1 MKTMKKYMFLTLAL
15 LITAA
20 TGAWAQD
27 KNNDCA
33 DNCPAA
39 DKAVQ
44 ASRVAAAGPRK
55 VAAEFGEA
63 ELSINCSTGAQYG
76 VATDGE
82 YIYTSNWGYTGV
94 AETFFKYDLDGNF
107 IEAFNI
113 PDVPKAIRDMTYDGE
128 YFYGTTN
135 SNTVY
140 IMDLENK
147 TKIGTLTISIVARGI
162 TYDPERDG
170 FWAVGDWSGP
180 LALYDRDGNW
190 IQNGIYA
197 ESVSGIAYYEDEDGE
212 EHILQSNNGNHYVYD
227 YNITTNTLGGAV
239 LYLGNVP
246 GYSGGSPGGCS
257 IGEYNGQVCL
267 FADIQQTPNVIGI
280 VPIVNAKPFEDYD
293 ITGETGE
300 CFWGYTEDTK
310 TLTIYGQGAMAD
322 YDDMVEQPW
331 IDFAGDI
338 ETVIIKQGVTHIG
351 SRAFHDLKKL
361 TFVSIADG
369 LESIG
374 NYAFYDCWMLPF
386 ISIPASV
393 TDMGNDAF
401 WLCNRLRNVYL
412 YGDAAAMAW
421 KDTDCDDFSAAKHTT
436 CHVVA
441 DALPWIEKFGES
453 VNVTFVGD
461 LKPIPEEYANE
472 KPYKLGVA
480 KSDFGKVTFFADGA
494 QARKAE
500 AGAAIMVKVAPEE
513 GYIVDQVYGNGYIKW
528 EQAASRAEGNM
539 DLIKDLDIE
548 QLKENVWGFVMP
560 GADVEVYVTY
570 RKLLTHSD
578 ITIDEIDAVEYDGE
592 EQLPAIVVR
601 DGENTLTEGEDY
613 TLEFSGNKNAGYA
626 MVVVRG
632 IGEYA
637 GETSTTFDITQKGVD
652 GLTVEVAEAGEG
664 EIPAITVKDGSA
676 VLDPEYEYTISYE
689 DADGNPVTEE
699 QMAEGGKFKAVIDLN
714 YNYSGTLTK
723 DITVKEPA
731 ATGIASIENGKTI
744 DNYYD
749 LSGRKVVK
757 AKKGV
762 YVKNGKKV
770 VIK

>member
-20 TGAWAQD
+20 TGAWAEEFNYD
-27 KNNDCA
+27 FNDQTFQGWSVIKVKPNGGTWVLSSQNPGGY
-33 DNCPAA
+33 DY
-39 DKAVQ
+39 
-44 ASRVAAAGPRK
+44 STLGPDGS
-55 VAAEFGEA
+55 FC
-63 ELSINCSTGAQYG
+63 LSYS
-76 VATDGE
+76 
-82 YIYTSNWGYTGV
+82 YI
-94 AETFFKYDLDGNF
+94 D
-107 IEAFNI
+107 
-113 PDVPKAIRDMTYDGE
+113 YDGE
-128 YFYGTTN
+128 YDTDNYLVSPQAYQINDEASINFWL
-135 SNTVY
+135 SFA
-140 IMDLENK
+140 NK
-147 TKIGTLTISIVARGI
+147 T
-162 TYDPERDG
+162 YPD
-170 FWAVGDWSGP
+170 
-180 LALYDRDGNW
+180 
-190 IQNGIYA
+190 YA
-197 ESVSGIAYYEDEDGE
+197 EICIATTEDYPTAEDFVAIWNEEDYRGAIGYEDWAEITVDLRGYAGQKVWIAYHHKDYNNYELWLDNITIDTGVEP
-212 EHILQSNNGNHYVYD
+212 YD
-227 YNITTNTLGGAV
+227 Y
-239 LYLGNVP
+239 
-246 GYSGGSPGGCS
+246 
-257 IGEYNGQVCL
+257 
-267 FADIQQTPNVIGI
+267 
-280 VPIVNAKPFEDYD
+280 
-293 ITGETGE
+293 TGETGE

-441 DALPWIEKFGES
+441 DAEPWIEKFGES

-461 LKPIPEEYANE
+461 LEPIPEEYANE
-472 KPYKLGVA
+472 DAFSLNVA
-480 KSDFGKVTFFADGA
+480 ESDFGKVTFFVDGA
-494 QARKAE
+494 QANKAE
-500 AGAAIMVKVAPEE
+500 AGAAIMAKVDPDE
-513 GYIVDQVYGNGYIKW
+513 GYIVDKVYGHGYMKW
-528 EQAASRAEGNM
+528 EEAASRAATPTM
-539 DLIKDLDIE
+539 DLINELDIE
-548 QLKENVWGFVMP
+548 QLKENVWGFAMP
-560 GADVEVYVTY
+560 GADVKLFVTY

-601 DGENTLTEGEDY
+601 DGENILTEGEDY

-731 ATGIASIENGKTI
+731 ATGIASIHNSQFTI

>member
-1 MKTMKKYMFLTLAL
+1 MKKYMFLTLAL
-15 LITAA
+15 LLSAA

-33 DNCPAA
+33 DNSPVA

-63 ELSINCSTGAQYG
+63 ELSFSCTSGAQYG

-128 YFYGTTN
+128 YFYGATN

-140 IMDLENK
+140 IMDLKNK
-147 TKIGTLTISIVARGI
+147 TKIGTLTIPIAARGI

-170 FWAVGDWSGP
+170 FWAVGNWEGP

-190 IQNGIYA
+190 IQNGIY
-197 ESVSGIAYYEDEDGE
+197 SGSTSGIAYYEDEDGE
-212 EHILQSNNGNHYVYD
+212 EHILQPNNNNNYVYD
-227 YNITTNTLGGAV
+227 YNITTNTLDDGAV
-239 LYLGNVP
+239 FNLRNIP
-246 GYSGGSPGGCS
+246 GYNYNGSSGGCF

-267 FADIQQTPNVIGI
+267 FADIQQDLNLIGI
-280 VPIVNAKPFEDYD
+280 VPIVNAKPVEDYD

-331 IDFAGDI
+331 IDYASDI

-441 DALPWIEKFGES
+441 DALPWIEKFDDK

-500 AGAAIMVKVAPEE
+500 AGAAIMVKVDPEE

-548 QLKENVWGFVMP
+548 QLKENVCGFVMP